1 MTLGRTRPL
10 QTAERS
16 QAIAQRSGG
25 SAQSGCEA
33 GTGARRPVN
42 VMAAHDVPAGS
53 RGHTSPAPPGLRDNG
68 MQRYPHWTAG
78 PPLPPLSAADAAK
91 RPVQSPG
98 SDGDAFAEWMAHVDA
113 GQIEVR

>member
-1 MTLGRTRPL
+1 
-10 QTAERS
+10 
-16 QAIAQRSGG
+16 
-25 SAQSGCEA
+25 
-33 GTGARRPVN
+33 
-42 VMAAHDVPAGS
+42 MAAHDVPAGS

-113 GQIEVR
+113 GRIEVR